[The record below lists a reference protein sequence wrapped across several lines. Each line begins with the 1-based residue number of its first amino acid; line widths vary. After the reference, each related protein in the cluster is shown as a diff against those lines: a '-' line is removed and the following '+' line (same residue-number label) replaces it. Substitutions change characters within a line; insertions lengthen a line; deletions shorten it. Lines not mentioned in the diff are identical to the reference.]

1 MGRNATI
8 RTPLCFGF
16 FGALLAMAA
25 CANNP
30 PPASHAQQPSAAPT
44 TVAEPA
50 YVPYRLQRD
59 DVVEVRLAYTPE
71 FNVSQPVR
79 SDGRISLEL
88 IGEVEAAGLTPSEL
102 RELLVARYAAILREP
117 SVSVILT
124 KSAGQRVYV
133 GGEVGNPGMI
143 PIEGEGGLTALR
155 AIVRAG
161 GFRNTG
167 AASNVVILRDQQSAQ
182 PLFLSLDL
190 AADVKGEPGHD
201 VVLRPNDV
209 VFVPK
214 TRIAKIDQF
223 VDQYIRQLIPVT
235 LSLGVSWFVPTP

>member
-1 MGRNATI
+1 MGRNFTVG
-8 RTPLCFGF
+8 TPLFVGLL
-16 FGALLAMAA
+16 GGLLAVAA
-25 CANNP
+25 CAGNP
-30 PPASHAQQPSAAPT
+30 PPASPQQPAAAPT
-44 TVAEPA
+44 PGAEVANL
-50 YVPYRLQRD
+50 PYRLQRD

-71 FNVSQPVR
+71 FNVTQPIR

-102 RELLVARYAAILREP
+102 RDLLIARYSTILREP
-117 SVSVILT
+117 TVSVILA

-133 GGEVGNPGMI
+133 GGEVASPGMI
-143 PIEGEGGLTALR
+143 PIEGGGGLTALR

-167 AASNVVILRDQQSAQ
+167 ASSNVVILRDQQSAE
-182 PLFLSLDL
+182 PLFLTLDL
-190 AADVKGEPGHD
+190 AADLKGAAGHD
-201 VVLRPNDV
+201 IVLRPNDI

-214 TRIAKIDQF
+214 TRIAKIGQF

-235 LSLGVSWFVPTP
+235 LSLGVSYYVGVP

>member
-1 MGRNATI
+1 MAV
-8 RTPLCFGF
+8 
-16 FGALLAMAA
+16 AA
-25 CANNP
+25 CAGNP
-30 PPASHAQQPSAAPT
+30 PPASPQQPSAAPT
-44 TVAEPA
+44 PVAEAA
-50 YVPYRLQRD
+50 YLPYRLQRD

-71 FNVSQPVR
+71 FNVTQPIR

-102 RELLVARYAAILREP
+102 REQLIARYAPILREP

-133 GGEVGNPGMI
+133 GGEVGSPGMI

-167 AASNVVILRDQQSAQ
+167 ASSNVVILRDQQSAE
-182 PLFLSLDL
+182 PLFLTLDL
-190 AADVKGEPGHD
+190 AADLKGEAGQD

-223 VDQYIRQLIPVT
+223 VDQYIRQLIPVS
-235 LSLGVSWFVPTP
+235 LSLGVSWWVNTP